1 MIMDNRNNAA
11 ADFFELILST
21 LWMVNLIYFSDK
33 SLSRI
38 SKYRKNIRLIVERL
52 NVTVNT
58 SQETKN
64 QNIVWCYKWY
74 LHMHQMYFSLMTSIL
89 ELLVSL
95 KNLNFYFSLFRIDNI
110 ISSFVI
116 KYHSIY
122 YFH

>member
-1 MIMDNRNNAA
+1 MDNRNNAA

-52 NVTVNT
+52 NVTVDT

-64 QNIVWCYKWY
+64 QNIVWC
-74 LHMHQMYFSLMTSIL
+74 
-89 ELLVSL
+89 
-95 KNLNFYFSLFRIDNI
+95 
-110 ISSFVI
+110 
-116 KYHSIY
+116 
-122 YFH
+122 

>member
-52 NVTVNT
+52 NVTVDT

-64 QNIVWCYKWY
+64 QNIVWC
-74 LHMHQMYFSLMTSIL
+74 
-89 ELLVSL
+89 
-95 KNLNFYFSLFRIDNI
+95 
-110 ISSFVI
+110 
-116 KYHSIY
+116 
-122 YFH
+122 

>member
-52 NVTVNT
+52 NVTVDIRILYGAKNGIFTCIKCT
-58 SQETKN
+58 S
-64 QNIVWCYKWY
+64 V
-74 LHMHQMYFSLMTSIL
+74 
-89 ELLVSL
+89 
-95 KNLNFYFSLFRIDNI
+95 
-110 ISSFVI
+110 
-116 KYHSIY
+116 
-122 YFH
+122 